1 MDPRFLDYYNREL
14 AYVREQGG
22 EFAEQFPKV
31 AGRLG
36 MRGIEVAD
44 PYVERLLE
52 GFAFMSARV
61 QLKMDAEFPRFSQRL
76 LDLVYPGYLA
86 PTPAMGV
93 ASFEPSR
100 SEGGSPE
107 GFVLP
112 RHSRLRGRLSA
123 HEQTACEFRTAHDLT
138 LWPIRLVEARLT
150 AAPPDLPIARFR
162 WGEPVRGALRLVFET
177 TGQLEVAALKLDSL
191 PLFITGTPDTAS
203 KLQELL
209 HTQCLGLL
217 VHAGGLPIKELIPYQ
232 ADALACE
239 GFATEQAMLPLDSR
253 SFDGYRLLHEYFAF
267 PERYRFFSVNGL
279 QRALPQIAG
288 NRFEVVVLLKAGN
301 TALEAVVDAS
311 NLLLHC
317 APVVNLFSRTS
328 DRIPVSANRFE
339 YHAVIDRGRPLDFE
353 IHSINRV
360 TGHHSDTD
368 REMVFEPFYA
378 AADTDRRGSGAYFSV
393 RREPRLLSEKSRRNG
408 PRTGYVGSECFLSL
422 VDANEAPFTAEL
434 RQVTVEALCT
444 NRDLSLL
451 APTGGNGGSDLTL
464 QASAPVESIRFVVGP
479 TRPTPALAE
488 RDVTWRLISHL
499 SLNYITLTDVDD
511 KQGAAALRELLGL
524 YARLGDVGADAQVG
538 AIQKLAVMEVNRRVP
553 GRGPIV
559 FGRGV
564 QLDLLLDEVPL
575 AGVSPWLLGAV
586 LEQFFARHVGLNSFT
601 EFVLRSTQR
610 GQIAR
615 WRPRIGRRPS
625 V

>member
-14 AYVREQGG
+14 AYVREQGA

-52 GFAFMSARV
+52 GFAFMSARI

-76 LDLVYPGYLA
+76 LDLVYPNYLA

-93 ASFEPSR
+93 ARFEPSR
-100 SEGGSPE
+100 SEGGSPD
-107 GFVLP
+107 GYLLP
-112 RHSRLRGRLSA
+112 RHSRLRGRLSPS
-123 HEQTACEFRTAHDLT
+123 EQTACEFRTAHDLT
-138 LWPIRLVEARLT
+138 LWPIRLAEARLT
-150 AAPPDLPIARFR
+150 AAPPDLPVAKFR
-162 WGEPVRGALRLVFET
+162 WGAPVRGALRMVFET
-177 TGQLEVAALKLDSL
+177 TGQVEVSALKVDSL
-191 PLFITGTPDTAS
+191 PLFISGTPDTGS
-203 KLQELL
+203 KLQELI

-217 VHAGGLPIKELIPYQ
+217 VRAGNLPNDELFPYQ

-239 GFATEQAMLPLDSR
+239 GFATQQAILPLDSR
-253 SFDGYRLLHEYFAF
+253 AFDGYRLLHEYFAF
-267 PERYRFFSVNGL
+267 PERYRFFSINGL

-288 NRFEVVVLLKAGN
+288 TRFEVIVLLKSSN
-301 TALEAVVDAS
+301 VALEAVVDAN
-311 NLLLHC
+311 NLVLHC
-317 APVVNLFSRTS
+317 APVANLFSRTS

-339 YHAVIDRGRPLDFE
+339 YHAVVDRGRPMDFE
-353 IHSINRV
+353 VHSITRV
-360 TGHHSDTD
+360 TGHHSDSD
-368 REMVFEPFYA
+368 REIVFQPFYA
-378 AADTDRRGSGAYFSV
+378 AADIDRRGSGAYFSV
-393 RREPRLLSEKSRRNG
+393 RREPRLLSEKSRRHG

-422 VDANEAPFTAEL
+422 VNANEAPYTSEL

-451 APTGGNGGSDLTL
+451 TPAGNSGSDLTL
-464 QASAPVESIRFVVGP
+464 QASAPVESIRFVAGP

-488 RDVTWRLISHL
+488 REITWRLISHL
-499 SLNYITLTDVDD
+499 SLNYLTLTDENPE
-511 KQGAAALRELLGL
+511 QGAAALRELLGL
-524 YARLGDVGADAQVG
+524 YARLGAAGADAQAG
-538 AIQKLAVMEVNRRVP
+538 AIQKLSVNEVNRRVP

-564 QLDLLLDEVPL
+564 QLDLLVDEIPL

-610 GQIAR
+610 GQIAD
-615 WRPRIGRRPS
+615 WHPRIGRRPS

>member
-76 LDLVYPGYLA
+76 LDLVYPGYSA

-93 ASFEPSR
+93 VRVEPSK
-100 SEGGSPE
+100 SEGGSPD
-107 GFVLP
+107 GYVLP
-112 RHSRLRGRLSA
+112 RHSRLRGRLPA

-138 LWPIRLVEARLT
+138 LWPIRLAQARLT
-150 AAPPDLPIARFR
+150 AAPPDLPISKFR
-162 WGEPVRGALRLVFET
+162 WGEPVRGALRMVFET
-177 TGQLEVAALKLDSL
+177 TGQVEVSSLKLDSL
-191 PLFITGTPDTAS
+191 PLFISGTPDTAS
-203 KLQELL
+203 KLQELI

-217 VHAGGLPIKELIPYQ
+217 VHAGGLPVNELVPYQ

-239 GFATEQAMLPLDSR
+239 GFATEQALLPLESR
-253 SFDGYRLLHEYFAF
+253 AFDGYRLLHEYFAF
-267 PERYRFFSVNGL
+267 PERYRFFSINGL
-279 QRALPQIAG
+279 QRALPLMAG
-288 NRFEVVVLLKAGN
+288 TRFEIVVLLKSGN
-301 TALEAVVDAS
+301 VALESVVDAD

-317 APVVNLFSRTS
+317 TPIVNLFSRTT

-339 YHAVIDRGRPLDFE
+339 YHAVVDRGRPLDFE
-353 IHSINRV
+353 VHSINRV
-360 TGHHSDTD
+360 TGHQTDSD
-368 REMVFEPFYA
+368 REIVFHPFYA

-393 RREPRLLSEKSRRNG
+393 RREPRLLSEKSRRHG

-422 VDANEAPFTAEL
+422 VDANEAPYTSEL
-434 RQVTVEALCT
+434 RQVTLDALCT

-451 APTGGNGGSDLTL
+451 APAGASSDFTL
-464 QASAPVESIRFVVGP
+464 QASAPVDSIRFVVGP

-488 RDVTWRLISHL
+488 REITWRLISHL
-499 SLNYITLTDVDD
+499 SLNYLTLTDVSPE
-511 KQGAAALRELLGL
+511 QGAAALRDLLGL
-524 YARLGDVGADAQVG
+524 YARLGAAGAEAQIG
-538 AIQKLAVMEVNRRVP
+538 AVQKLSVAEVNRRVP

-564 QLDLLLDEVPL
+564 QLDLLVDEIPL

-586 LEQFFARHVGLNSFT
+586 LDRFFARHVGLNSFT

-610 GQIAR
+610 GQIAH
-615 WRPRIGRRPS
+615 WQPRIGRRPT